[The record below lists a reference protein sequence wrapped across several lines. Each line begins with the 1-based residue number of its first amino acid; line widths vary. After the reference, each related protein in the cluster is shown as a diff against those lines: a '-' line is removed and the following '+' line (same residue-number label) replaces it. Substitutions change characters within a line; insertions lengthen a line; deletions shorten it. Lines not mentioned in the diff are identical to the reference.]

1 LSSQVLLFLI
11 IFFVGGTIA
20 IGKHFLSW
28 KLSKVSAEIAR
39 ELRGKGALG
48 PFTAVDLSLPNQ
60 RFTLFGLTDYR
71 SMALKY
77 MVEDNIVGKTWQ
89 GKFYLLRERF

>member
-11 IFFVGGTIA
+11 IFFIGGAIA
-20 IGKHFLSW
+20 IAKHFLSW
-28 KLSKVSAEIAR
+28 KLSKVSVEIAR
-39 ELRGKGALG
+39 ELEAKGALG
-48 PFTAVDLSLPNQ
+48 PLTAVDLSIPKR

-71 SMALKY
+71 SIALKY

-89 GKFYLLRERF
+89 GKFYLMRGTV